1 MISFIR
7 KTAFAVL
14 LTCSLAACGT
24 HRPQPNKAESAS
36 IGNAVYYW
44 RTTFDLSE
52 SENAFLRL
60 HNIRRI
66 YLRMFDVAVEYLN
79 DSYEIVPIATTCF
92 SSEIPHDV
100 QIVPTVYITL
110 EALREMKGDEAKYA
124 GLIIERLKAM
134 VSYNGC
140 GTINEIQFDCDWTS
154 STRTTYHEL
163 CRAAGK
169 LLHNDKIALSSTIR
183 LHQLK
188 EEAPPVDY
196 GVLMLYNTGALKSP
210 TTRNSIIDIE
220 DVSPFTLYMPKCNI
234 PLDYAY
240 PAFGWGVK
248 FHDGK
253 FQRIVTYP
261 ETEPLGEGD
270 TIRIERPTIEA
281 ITRVKELVESKLGAP
296 SRYRIIYHLDNKQ
309 LKYYTDDEITEIYA
323 NC

>member
-79 DSYEIVPIATTCF
+79 DSYEIVPIATACF

-124 GLIIERLKAM
+124 ELIIERLKAM

-188 EEAPPVDY
+188 EEAPLVDY

-253 FQRIVTYP
+253 FQRIVTHP